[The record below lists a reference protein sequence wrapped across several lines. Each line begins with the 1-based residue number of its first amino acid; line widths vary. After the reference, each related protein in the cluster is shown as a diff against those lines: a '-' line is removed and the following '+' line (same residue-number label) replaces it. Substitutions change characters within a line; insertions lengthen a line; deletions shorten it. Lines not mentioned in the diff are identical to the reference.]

1 MTLQLFEASDEDSF
15 VAIAQHV
22 AELLNEGQAR
32 TALADTPAN
41 RFVND
46 CTNLV
51 QEQRYEEYVTRMA
64 AQVGAIFSKMSEKEA
79 ECCASILVH
88 AVGRVPEGRQ
98 QAAASALAA
107 ALVQSEERAEERMNA
122 LLALYGIVA
131 AQPAAQRAVLLAA
144 AAYAAKS
151 SGKCRSAFCAAVRG
165 KASRW
170 VAEWK
175 LAPVDARQL
184 YLALAAATRGAA
196 DRPTNR
202 EHLSLAGSALSLAV
216 PGSSPS
222 APELA
227 EAAAGALAEYLR
239 SGAIYTLDL
248 LPLPAVAALAAHAK
262 YGPLHKL
269 VAAVLA
275 GDVAGTRAA
284 STPAALEAAGSGVTA
299 EAVLSKAR
307 MTALLSA
314 CAAAGHGE
322 VALAELQKALDVSDT
337 AAVQSWV
344 VKAIGTKLVE
354 GRVDSVRGVLSVARS
369 THPSFGGP
377 QWKKLGAQIAALKD
391 TVGAAVA
398 AMSAVKPPP
407 HVSARGV
414 AAAVAAR

>member
-1 MTLQLFEASDEDSF
+1 MSLLCICNDACLYAKGRRRGRYLHATLFID
-15 VAIAQHV
+15 
-22 AELLNEGQAR
+22 G
-32 TALADTPAN
+32 
-41 RFVND
+41 
-46 CTNLV
+46 
-51 QEQRYEEYVTRMA
+51 M
-64 AQVGAIFSKMSEKEA
+64 
-79 ECCASILVH
+79 
-88 AVGRVPEGRQ
+88 
-98 QAAASALAA
+98 
-107 ALVQSEERAEERMNA
+107 
-122 LLALYGIVA
+122 
-131 AQPAAQRAVLLAA
+131 
-144 AAYAAKS
+144 S
-151 SGKCRSAFCAAVRG
+151 SGLTFSLHAC
-165 KASRW
+165 
-170 VAEWK
+170 
-175 LAPVDARQL
+175 
-184 YLALAAATRGAA
+184 YL
-196 DRPTNR
+196 
-202 EHLSLAGSALSLAV
+202 V
-216 PGSSPS
+216 
-222 APELA
+222 
-227 EAAAGALAEYLR
+227 
-239 SGAIYTLDL
+239 
-248 LPLPAVAALAAHAK
+248 
-262 YGPLHKL
+262 
-269 VAAVLA
+269 
-275 GDVAGTRAA
+275 GTRAA